1 VAVRSRFLLAA
12 ISLVLACLVLP
23 GLASAR
29 QITKYTYSVP
39 VTQTDELGQPVALDT
54 DVYVPKGK
62 APARGFPFVVYF
74 HGGGSDKA
82 NGFDA
87 GHARFFARHG
97 YATLIYSARGHG
109 ASGGQTTVAG
119 PKEMHDTYDV
129 IAWALGIGGRDTPAH
144 PDFHIDRSRI
154 GLSGYSQGGLNTNLA
169 EVYSHDPSLDPYGIR
184 FHVLTPG
191 NTPDLVYQALVPN
204 DVVKL
209 SFGVGLMETYLVGAH
224 AHISPLLAK
233 WIATAAANLPDD
245 GTPICQGGTHDTLTS
260 PMKADL
266 AARSVG
272 CHVAAMTAPSLWA
285 QAFDDELFPPQMAVH
300 MWRRMPSPGNRLYLS
315 MGGHGAPSAPD
326 AVERDKLG
334 VQLAFVNHV
343 LKGKPLDAPDVVYWS
358 RDPDQ
363 AVPGDAYKYPDAAW
377 ERHTSPTWPPPGTK
391 HVRFELSANGH
402 AVRRGASAGSLPLA
416 PLFLDEAHDP
426 VALAALS
433 GSPLG
438 TSPVPSSVPATNLP
452 GSVAGFAVKPFAGP
466 VELDG
471 AAFARIP
478 WTPAGADSQVVL
490 QVLDQGPDGEL
501 TLLERGVQGIR
512 GATPGAEVPVR
523 VRTNE
528 FSARIEKGHTLLIWV
543 TAADPLF
550 YKPYV
555 GSAGGVLGAGPKASI
570 SLPLRRLS
578 SPG

>member
-1 VAVRSRFLLAA
+1 MRTRLALATLPAALALLSQAA
-12 ISLVLACLVLP
+12 PAAAAP
-23 GLASAR
+23 
-29 QITKYTYSVP
+29 ITKYSYDVP
-39 VTQTDELGQPVALDT
+39 VTQPDEVGRPVSIDT

-62 APARGFPFVVYF
+62 PPARGFPFVVYF

-87 GHARFFARHG
+87 GHARFFARRG

-109 ASGGQTTVAG
+109 NSGGQTTVAG
-119 PKEMHDTYDV
+119 PKEMRDTFDV
-129 IAWALGIGGRDTPAH
+129 IAWALGIGGRGSPAH

-169 EVYSHDPSLDPYGIR
+169 EVYSRDHALDPYGIR
-184 FHVLTPG
+184 FDVLTPG
-191 NTPDLVYQALVPN
+191 NTPDLVYEALVPN

-209 SFGVGLMETYLVGAH
+209 AFGVGLLETYLVGAH
-224 AHISPLLAK
+224 AHVSPLVAK
-233 WIATAAANLPDD
+233 WIATAAANPPDD
-245 GTPICQGGTHDTLTS
+245 GSSLCQKGSHDTLTS

-272 CHVAAMTAPSLWA
+272 CHVARMTAPSLWA

-300 MWRRMPSPGNRLYLS
+300 MWRRMPSRGNRLYLS

-326 AVERDKLG
+326 KVEADKLRA
-334 VQLAFVNHV
+334 QFAFVDHH
-343 LKGKPLDAPDVVYWS
+343 LRGKPLGGPRVVYWS

-377 ERHTSPTWPPPGTK
+377 ERHTSPVWPPRGTK
-391 HVRFELSANGH
+391 RRRFQLSADGK
-402 AVRRGASAGSLPLA
+402 AVRVGASADSLPLA

-426 VALAALS
+426 VASAALS

-438 TSPVPSSVPATNLP
+438 TSPVPSKIPATSLP
-452 GSVAGFAVKPFAGP
+452 GSVAGFAFKPFRRP

-471 AAFARIP
+471 AASARIP
-478 WTPAGADSQVVL
+478 WTPLSPDSQLIV
-490 QVLDQGPDGEL
+490 QVLDQGPDGKL
-501 TLLERGVQGIR
+501 TLLERGVQGMR
-512 GATPGAEVPVR
+512 GATPGTQIPVH

-528 FSARIEKGHTLLIWV
+528 FSARIEKGHHLLVWV

-550 YKPYV
+550 YKPYA
-555 GSAGGVLGAGPKASI
+555 GSLGGVLAAGPKARVT
-570 SLPLRRLS
+570 LPLRALS
-578 SPG
+578 STG

>member
-1 VAVRSRFLLAA
+1 VPARRR
-12 ISLVLACLVLP
+12 LVLATLLVSLAALWQS
-23 GLASAR
+23 GSASAG

-39 VTQTDELGQPVALDT
+39 VTQTDELGQPVAIDT
-54 DVYVPKGK
+54 DVYVPKGRV
-62 APARGFPFVVYF
+62 PAGGFPFVVFF
-74 HGGGSDKA
+74 HGGGSDKS

-97 YATLIYSARGHG
+97 YVTLIYSARGHG
-109 ASGGQTTVAG
+109 NSGGQTTVAG
-119 PKEMHDTYDV
+119 PKEMHDTFDV
-129 IAWALGIGGRDTPAH
+129 IAWALGIRGRGDPAH

-169 EVYSHDPSLDPYGIR
+169 EVYSGDRALDPYGIH
-184 FHVLTPG
+184 FKVLTPG
-191 NTPDLVYQALVPN
+191 NTPDLVYQALIPA

-209 SFGVGLMETYLVGAH
+209 AFGVGLLETYFVGAH
-224 AHISPLLAK
+224 AHVAPLLEK
-233 WIATAAANLPDD
+233 WIGTAAANLPDD
-245 GTPICQGGTHDTLTS
+245 GSSLCQGGTHDTLTS

-272 CHVAAMTAPSLWA
+272 CHVAKMTAPSLWA

-300 MWRRMPSPGNRLYLS
+300 MWRQMPSHGNRLYLS

-326 AVERDKLG
+326 AVEHDKLLA
-334 VQLAFVNHV
+334 QLAFVNHH
-343 LKGKPLDAPDVVYWS
+343 LRGTPLHEPQVVYWS
-358 RDPDQ
+358 RDADHP
-363 AVPGDAYKYPDAAW
+363 VPGDAYKYPDAAW
-377 ERHTSPTWPPPGTK
+377 ARHTSPVWPPPGTRR
-391 HVRFELSANGH
+391 VRFELSADGH
-402 AVRRGASAGSLPLA
+402 AVRRGASAGPLPLA

-438 TSPVPSSVPATNLP
+438 TSPVPSSIPATSLP
-452 GSVAGFAVKPFAGP
+452 GSVAGFDVGAFHGP

-471 AAFARIP
+471 AASLRIP
-478 WTPAGADSQVVL
+478 WTPLSPDSQVVV
-490 QVLDQGPDGEL
+490 QVLDRGPDGKL

-512 GATPGAEVPVR
+512 GATPGVQIPVR

-528 FSARIEKGHTLLIWV
+528 FSARIEKGHTLLVWV

-550 YKPYV
+550 YKPYA
-555 GSAGGVLGAGPKASI
+555 GSLGGVLGAGPKASV
-570 SLPLRRLS
+570 SLPLRRLRS
-578 SPG
+578 